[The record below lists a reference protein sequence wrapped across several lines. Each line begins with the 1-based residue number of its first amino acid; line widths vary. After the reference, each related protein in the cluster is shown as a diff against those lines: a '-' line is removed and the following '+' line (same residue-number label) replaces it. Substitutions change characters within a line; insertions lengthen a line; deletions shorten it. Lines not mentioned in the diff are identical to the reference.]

1 MTHGCIGNPCQILH
15 HIIVISRRTVHE
27 ALTDATRIHD
37 IRGGLSEASLEYL
50 QLWEI
55 LSDVNLTCGVE
66 DQHICPPSSGKLTT
80 KSAYR
85 FLLGDADFE
94 PWMEILK
101 TWAPLAADSLFGW
114 PH

>member
-1 MTHGCIGNPCQILH
+1 MH

-37 IRGGLSEASLEYL
+37 IRGGLSTEASLEYL

-55 LSDVNLTCGVE
+55 LSDVNLLGFRISIFGRHLRE
-66 DQHICPPSSGKLTT
+66 S
-80 KSAYR
+80 

-94 PWMEILK
+94 PWMKILK